1 MDDSSDGVPGFARG
15 RLLFMFRRWGPLIAL
30 ATAVA
35 GGTAFA
41 VSEVL
46 PKEYSATS
54 QLYVAPAAN
63 PTAALQDAVLG
74 QNLARSYVQLA
85 QSDVVLRRARDKVSW
100 PDSKSFRER
109 TQVAQVRDTSV
120 ITVSF
125 RDRDPQRAAE
135 IADLI
140 ANSFVEQVRALQ
152 SSLQSTTASQLDE
165 EISSVEADLRRIDNE
180 VSRLRA
186 ALAALPAFPQGPPAD
201 LSNQI
206 SQLEST
212 RTARQDTL
220 AQLVKTRGDS
230 RLVAARAEK
239 TVTVW
244 EPAVAP
250 SDPESPRVALNTIVG
265 AIAGGLL
272 TLTGI
277 AMFMYMVDR
286 ITDVDEVRERL
297 GVPALGEVPL
307 GNEQT
312 LGSHGLFVRDAPA
325 SPEAEAFRALRANLV
340 FAAVDRP
347 PRTIMVTSALG
358 GEGKSLVA
366 ANLALAFAESGSLT
380 VLVDADL
387 RKAVQHRLFGLDST
401 VGLTD
406 LLRETVPLADIKK
419 FEVMP
424 NLIVLPTGRPPLNP
438 AEPLSS
444 AKMLSLILNLSHLAD
459 AATVV
464 IDTGPVLAV
473 ADAHALSTM
482 VDGCVVVVDSA
493 RTPARSARRAVD
505 VLSAVQA
512 RVLGVVLNKVPAEQM
527 DYYQTYV

>member
-1 MDDSSDGVPGFARG
+1 
-15 RLLFMFRRWGPLIAL
+15 MFRRWGPLIAL
-30 ATAVA
+30 ATVVA

-74 QNLARSYVQLA
+74 QNLAPSYVQLA
-85 QSDVVLRRARDKVSW
+85 QSEVVLRRARDKVSW

-109 TQVAQVRDTSV
+109 TQVAQVRNTS
-120 ITVSF
+120 IIAVSF

-152 SSLQSTTASQLDE
+152 SSLQSTTATQLDE
-165 EISSVEADLRRIDNE
+165 EISSVEADRQRIDDE
-180 VSRLRA
+180 LSRLRA

-201 LSNQI
+201 LRSQI

-212 RTARQDTL
+212 GTARQDTL
-220 AQLVKTRGDS
+220 AQLMRTRDDL
-230 RLVAARAEK
+230 RLVAARAEN

-250 SDPESPRVALNTIVG
+250 TDPESPRVALNTILG

-277 AMFMYMVDR
+277 AVFTYMVDR
-286 ITDVDEVRERL
+286 ITDVDEVSERL
-297 GVPALGEVPL
+297 GVPALGEIPFA
-307 GNEQT
+307 NEQT
-312 LGSHGLFVRDAPA
+312 LGAHGLFVRDAPA
-325 SPEAEAFRALRANLV
+325 SPEAEAFRAVRANLV
-340 FAAVDRP
+340 LAALDRP
-347 PRTIMVTSALG
+347 PRTIMVTSALSD
-358 GEGKSLVA
+358 EGKSLVA

-380 VLVDADL
+380 VLVDADM
-387 RKAVQHRLFGLDST
+387 RKPMQHLLYGLDST
-401 VGLTD
+401 VGLAD
-406 LLRETVPLADIKK
+406 LLRETVPLADIRK

-444 AKMLSLILNLSHLAD
+444 TKMLSLILSLSQLAD

-464 IDTGPVLAV
+464 IDTSPVLAV

-493 RTPARSARRAVD
+493 RTPARASRRAVD
-505 VLSAVQA
+505 VLNAVHA
-512 RVLGVVLNKVPAEQM
+512 RILGVVLNKVPAIQL
-527 DYYQTYV
+527 DYYQSYA